1 MGVDHATLG
10 ILLLMVALIGPVI
23 WYIRYARTGAPLY
36 VRRIAGIDAIDEA
49 TGRAAEIG
57 RPMSFSTGL
66 LSITPALYAC
76 LGVLFHVA
84 RKAARYGSRLLIPQ
98 NDPQV
103 VAVVEDTLR
112 DAYRVEGKAAF
123 FDSKNV
129 VFLSEEQ
136 FAFAAGYMG
145 LIQRENVGAAFL
157 FGAFAAES
165 LMLAEAGQQV
175 GAMQVAASLS
185 PEQVPYFICTCDY
198 TLIGEELYGA
208 AAYLTKEPVQLGSLY
223 GQDRAK
229 LVFFCLIILG
239 VVIATYNSFAA
250 IYGWSSI
257 INVVEVLRLEA
268 W

>member
-10 ILLLMVALIGPVI
+10 ILVLMVMLIAPVL
-23 WYIRYARTGAPLY
+23 WYIQLARRGNHMY

-57 RPMSFSTGL
+57 RSISFSTGL
-66 LSITPALYAC
+66 LSITPALYAV
-76 LGVLFHVA
+76 LGVLFHIA
-84 RKAARYGSRLLIPQ
+84 RKACRYGTQLWVPQ

-112 DAYRVEGKAAF
+112 DAYRAEGKATL
-123 FDSKNV
+123 FDTKNV

-145 LIQRENVGAAFL
+145 LVQRERVGAAFL

-165 LMLAEAGQQV
+165 LMLAEAGQEV

-208 AAYLTKEPVQLGSLY
+208 SAYLTREPVQLGSLY

-229 LVFFCLIILG
+229 LVFLLLIVIG
-239 VVIATYNSFAA
+239 VAIATFNSIAVTQ
-250 IYGWSSI
+250 GWGALP
-257 INVVEVLRLEA
+257 NVVDILRIEV